1 MKNFET
7 LCKELGER
15 PDFQVTSTGI
25 DGGMGVFTRGPMRRM
40 TVIWSNSFG
49 WEHVSVDGKKH
60 TPDWDEMCQ
69 VKDMF
74 FCEDECCIQYHP
86 AKEHYVNHAPHC
98 LHIWRPVEK
107 HAGPL
112 PVPPDIFV

>member
-1 MKNFET
+1 
-7 LCKELGER
+7 
-15 PDFQVTSTGI
+15 
-25 DGGMGVFTRGPMRRM
+25 
-40 TVIWSNSFG
+40 
-49 WEHVSVDGKKH
+49 
-60 TPDWDEMCQ
+60 MCQ

-86 AKEHYVNHAPHC
+86 AEEHYVNHAPYC